1 MQERTSEILE
11 VGILADLVE
20 VSDVDTDLVV
30 VSDVD
35 TDLVVVSDV
44 DTDLVVVSDVDTSV
58 PVEERTLSGMSG
70 MSCMSG
76 MSDVELSGMSG
87 VRSRFRVCDTE
98 SKVRLS
104 SVSSL
109 IISSKLQLKL
119 FKFLS
124 KLSRL
129 LSNVVQDMLA
139 CISFVIY
146 SVIGSLQVSDEE
158 SDSV

>member
-1 MQERTSEILE
+1 MRERTSEIFE
-11 VGILADLVE
+11 VGILADLVG
-20 VSDVDTDLVV
+20 
-30 VSDVD
+30 
-35 TDLVVVSDV
+35 
-44 DTDLVVVSDVDTSV
+44 VSDVDTSV
-58 PVEERTLSGMSG
+58 SVREETLCG
-70 MSCMSG
+70 MSG

-124 KLSRL
+124 NLSRL
-129 LSNVVQDMLA
+129 SSNVLQDMLA

-158 SDSV
+158 SDSVCKSVWR

>member
-1 MQERTSEILE
+1 M
-11 VGILADLVE
+11 LA
-20 VSDVDTDLVV
+20 
-30 VSDVD
+30 
-35 TDLVVVSDV
+35 DLVVVSDV

-70 MSCMSG
+70 MSG